1 VTAPAGH
8 RHSAGYPSSPPAFV
22 AATSSAEGTQRLAA
36 GLAPLLQPGDVVL
49 LGGDLGAG
57 KTTFTQGLARA
68 LGVDEVV
75 TSPTFTLVRS
85 YRTGCGFDLL
95 HADVYR
101 LDQLQE
107 IIDLAL
113 PEELEAGACAVVEWG
128 DRAAPALGPDHLDV
142 MFQLGTGADDRV
154 LRVRPVGDRWAACQE
169 ALASVFAGSVGGE

>member
-1 VTAPAGH
+1 VTARAGH
-8 RHSAGYPSSPPAFV
+8 LRSPGPASPPAFE
-22 AATSSAEGTQRLAA
+22 ARTTSPEGTQRLAA
-36 GLAPLLQPGDVVL
+36 GLAPLLQPADVVL

-57 KTTFTQGLARA
+57 KTTFTKGLARA
-68 LGVDEVV
+68 LGVEDVV

-85 YRTGCGFDLL
+85 YHTGRGFDLL

-128 DRAAPALGPDHLDV
+128 ERAAPALGPDHLDIT
-142 MFQLGTGADDRV
+142 FQLGAGADDRV
-154 LRVRPVGDRWAACQE
+154 LRVRPVGHRWGACEE
-169 ALASVFAGSVGGE
+169 ALASVFAGSVEGE